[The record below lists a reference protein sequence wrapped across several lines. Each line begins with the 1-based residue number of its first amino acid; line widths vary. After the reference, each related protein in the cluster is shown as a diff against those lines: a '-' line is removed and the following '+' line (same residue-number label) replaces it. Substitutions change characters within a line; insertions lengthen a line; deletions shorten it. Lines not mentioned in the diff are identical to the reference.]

1 MEPIPTYADGLRDG
15 KIVAVEDM
23 NVVQN
28 ARLSKHDSRIAV
40 LERVAWIL
48 AGATAVIQFA
58 PAIRHFLGI
67 S

>member
-1 MEPIPTYADGLRDG
+1 MEANPTYADGLRDG
-15 KIVAVEDM
+15 RILAVEDM
-23 NVVQN
+23 QVTQN
-28 ARLSKHDSRIAV
+28 NRLTSHSGRITV

-58 PAIRHFLGI
+58 PAIRSFLGI